1 MPFISTKT
9 TKTLT
14 KEMETR
20 LKEAYGK
27 AIELLPGKTEKWL
40 MLSFDGGAHMAFHGD
55 SESDMAF
62 ITVSLVGK
70 APCSAD
76 CRGRQSLHQMRQ
88 TPPRKRNVLC
98 FAEIAAI
105 PWIPMP
111 PYASAAAVPRA
122 QE

>member
-40 MLSFDGGAHMAFHGD
+40 MLSFDGDAHMAFHGD

-70 APCSAD
+70 APSEAYDKLTARIC
-76 CRGRQSLHQMRQ
+76 
-88 TPPRKRNVLC
+88 
-98 FAEIAAI
+98 EILGTELDIAPDMI
-105 PWIPMP
+105 YIKYEEVEHWGWNNINF
-111 PYASAAAVPRA
+111 
-122 QE
+122 